1 MGSKNTRSMVR
12 IKPSLAFI
20 THQIRLRYQGKLI
33 FRRQE
38 SAFDQF
44 EVPFDQIEY
53 PADELLIN

>member
-1 MGSKNTRSMVR
+1 MVR

-20 THQIRLRYQGKLI
+20 THQIRLRYQGRLI
-33 FRRQE
+33 FRRWE